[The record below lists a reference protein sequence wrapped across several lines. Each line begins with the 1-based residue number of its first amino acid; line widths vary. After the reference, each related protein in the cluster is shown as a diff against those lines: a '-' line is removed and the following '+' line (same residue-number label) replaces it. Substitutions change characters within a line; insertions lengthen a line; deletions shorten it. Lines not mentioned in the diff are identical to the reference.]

1 MRVVFT
7 IYYNLDSNLYIIYDD
22 KMTRRSIFE
31 IGKLTFNELL
41 VYFIVYVSYYD
52 FEKVYI
58 YRDVWFTQYMI
69 TSDYRKYVDKRG
81 CRLL

>member
-22 KMTRRSIFE
+22 KMTRRTFFE
-31 IGKLTFNELL
+31 IGSLNFNEIL

-58 YRDVWFTQYMI
+58 YREVWFTQYMI
-69 TSDYRKYVDKRG
+69 TYDYRNYVDKRE

>member
-22 KMTRRSIFE
+22 KMTRRTIFE
-31 IGKLTFNELL
+31 IGELTFNEIL
-41 VYFIVYVSYYD
+41 VYFIVYVTYYD

-58 YRDVWFTQYMI
+58 YHSEWFTQYMI
-69 TSDYRKYVDKRG
+69 AYDYRKYVDKREA
-81 CRLL
+81 RLL